1 MFQTFKWNTKMR
13 GVIEVDLGDISPV
26 NLSLCQSNLLRKS
39 NLVEP
44 IEPIILQSSLC
55 VDKSEQEAAS
65 LCYQAE
71 KAEYIYSDLVNCHSL
86 AHSDSSSSQATIVS
100 PSLSKELSVSLPC
113 RSSSSSL
120 ATCPTS
126 FLPLRYRWTVLTF
139 YISLTEHIVG
149 LEFSRH
155 RKTRGASWTADAD
168 TM

>member
-1 MFQTFKWNTKMR
+1 MR
-13 GVIEVDLGDISPV
+13 GVIEVDLGDISTV

-100 PSLSKELSVSLPC
+100 SSLSKELSVSLPC

-120 ATCPTS
+120 ATCLTS
-126 FLPLRYRWTVLTF
+126 VLPLVNPAGTPPRPHLACAADN
-139 YISLTEHIVG
+139 SG
-149 LEFSRH
+149 LKFLLPPRQQLQGVKII
-155 RKTRGASWTADAD
+155 RCR
-168 TM
+168 